1 MQRSNCFSMKT
12 ILSLDLGPQ
21 DLETGRWLD
30 PKDFPGFLIRKRQKK
45 VPCRGNFLTHGRSM
59 KEVKSLFCKNGE
71 TAKLKA

>member
-30 PKDFPGFLIRKRQKK
+30 PKDFPRFLDQKEAEEGALQ
-45 VPCRGNFLTHGRSM
+45 R
-59 KEVKSLFCKNGE
+59 
-71 TAKLKA
+71 